1 MTKVSHSHLVH
12 RSGMGMSGASG
23 SLPNQVLPQAHRC
36 KAQMPKYK
44 FTNAFPCCASQG
56 CLHFLGFRVLQCV
69 LKMPTIKLN
78 AVKRN
83 YEETRVIME
92 GPEHFL
98 SFVGVV
104 LSP

>member
-1 MTKVSHSHLVH
+1 
-12 RSGMGMSGASG
+12 
-23 SLPNQVLPQAHRC
+23 
-36 KAQMPKYK
+36 MPKYK
-44 FTNAFPCCASQG
+44 FTNAFPPCASQG

-78 AVKRN
+78 AGKRS
-83 YEETRVIME
+83 YEETNVIME

-98 SFVGVV
+98 SFLGVQ